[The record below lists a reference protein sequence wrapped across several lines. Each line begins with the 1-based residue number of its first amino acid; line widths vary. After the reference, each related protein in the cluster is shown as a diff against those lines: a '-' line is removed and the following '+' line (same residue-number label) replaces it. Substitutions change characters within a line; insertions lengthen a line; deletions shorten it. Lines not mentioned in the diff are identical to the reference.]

1 MALKLLKA
9 VWFLSMVL
17 ALMALLYVYATLP
30 QEVVVQDDGN
40 ARVSISNE
48 AFFYG
53 VMVFIAV
60 TNVMVFII
68 GKIFKTQSD
77 LRTWFYGLIA
87 SLNLFF
93 IVAINFISLY
103 NSAER
108 FDFNR
113 IAFVIYG
120 SVALVVIS
128 SVAWPVY
135 LLFRRTSSKSLI

>member
-9 VWFLSMVL
+9 VWFLSMAL
-17 ALMALLYVYATLP
+17 ALMALLYVYASLP
-30 QEVVVQDDGN
+30 QEVVVQDVSD

-53 VMVFIAV
+53 VMMFIAV

-68 GKIFKTQSD
+68 GKIFKSQED
-77 LRTWFYGLIA
+77 LRTWFYALIA

-108 FDFNR
+108 FDFDR

-120 SVALVVIS
+120 SVGLLILVSIS
-128 SVAWPVY
+128 WPIY
-135 LLFRRTSSKSLI
+135 LIFRRPYAKSLI

>member
-9 VWFLSMVL
+9 VWFLSMAVSL
-17 ALMALLYVYATLP
+17 VALLYVYASLP
-30 QEVVVQDDGN
+30 QEVVVQDDSD
-40 ARVSISNE
+40 ARISISNE

-53 VMVFIAV
+53 VMIFIAI
-60 TNVMVFII
+60 TNVTVFII
-68 GKIFKTQSD
+68 GKIFKTQED
-77 LRTWFYGLIA
+77 LRTWFYLLIA

-108 FDFNR
+108 FDFDR

-120 SVALVVIS
+120 SVGVVVLA
-128 SVAWPVY
+128 SVAWPIY
-135 LLFRRTSSKSLI
+135 ILLRRTNSKLLV